1 MVVSKPV
8 RLADYLYAQVEELA
22 AAEKRSLANMVQ
34 VLLEQ
39 ALKLQGGYPDL
50 ARSLTERAAGPPER
64 ALGNKVVARAVS
76 DRNPDVKTDFK

>member
-1 MVVSKPV
+1 MSKPV

-39 ALKLQGGYPDL
+39 ALKIERLRLESFPPPVDPKLVSQVTRTRDSHNPD
-50 ARSLTERAAGPPER
+50 S
-64 ALGNKVVARAVS
+64 
-76 DRNPDVKTDFK
+76 DVKTDFK

>member
-1 MVVSKPV
+1 MSKSV

-39 ALKLQGGYPDL
+39 ALKMETHNVTADSQPRDVVT
-50 ARSLTERAAGPPER
+50 RS
-64 ALGNKVVARAVS
+64 VS
-76 DRNPDVKTDFK
+76 PDVKTDFK